1 MQAAQ
6 ARRNQDNQLFLCC
19 FQPLRVGF
27 MFFLLLCL
35 CLRCVVAS
43 PMTQVHNPSIPREL
57 VWNVNSSNIHVFLS
71 KKPVLLT
78 FYTPYCPHCQH
89 FEQPLQRIAAVLA
102 KDRFTVGRCDVSIQ
116 KALGARF
123 NVHGVPAI
131 FLYRDGKMWNYYGPL
146 VAESVIDFSTNLYKK
161 EKAID
166 YLNSPVGPIGIS
178 RCNFILIR
186 HLLSLYRSLLL
197 VSTHSLSYVCTHLSS
212 TSYCRTF
219 CLLFH
224 PLTN

>member
-1 MQAAQ
+1 MVI
-6 ARRNQDNQLFLCC
+6 LFLCIC
-19 FQPLRVGF
+19 
-27 MFFLLLCL
+27 LLCAT
-35 CLRCVVAS
+35 AS
-43 PMTQVHNPSIPREL
+43 TSITQAPLHNPREL
-57 VWNVNSSNIHVFLS
+57 VWNVNSSNIHVFLN
-71 KKPVLLT
+71 KQPVLLT

-102 KDRFTVGRCDVSIQ
+102 KDRFAVGRCDVSIQ

-166 YLNSPVGPIGIS
+166 YLNSPVGPIGNVMLVCS
-178 RCNFILIR
+178 
-186 HLLSLYRSLLL
+186 LLSLYCLRFSCQLIPLTLLL
-197 VSTHSLSYVCTHLSS
+197 LLILALSHSLTCYRS
-212 TSYCRTF
+212 T
-219 CLLFH
+219 
-224 PLTN
+224 LTN